1 MNLICVTGS
10 YLWYTQKHI
19 YMYVLCHI
27 SVVPLFHFSVIYI
40 TIDTFLL
47 YIWIIIIEKKHN
59 LERQACQHYSAEN
72 KPFSNLFV
80 CSSLSC
86 GNIIFALNC
95 NVSFNDRDQAKDGS
109 MLHLQKYALT
119 TFIHNKQIKQT
130 DRQTDRLIIYN
141 INLTFQERD
150 RDSIFSIIFNYK
162 YYVSFFTG

>member
-1 MNLICVTGS
+1 MLQEVISDIHKNIFTCMS
-10 YLWYTQKHI
+10 YD
-19 YMYVLCHI
+19 V

-95 NVSFNDRDQAKDGS
+95 NVSFNDRDPFVPNLLNQAKDGS

-130 DRQTDRLIIYN
+130 DRQTDRQTDLIIY
-141 INLTFQERD
+141 
-150 RDSIFSIIFNYK
+150 IILI
-162 YYVSFFTG
+162 